1 MPGPN
6 PVSFIPPELQQRM
19 FNALIDFLSEQAQKV
34 LGDEVSSRLK
44 GLRSDAAFAKQFE
57 AGLKRAGERFLKEYE
72 ARDEDLTAAIADE
85 PNFFKN
91 EQVQTAMLWMLKHPG
106 TDLDEQREVLVQSFA
121 TVLPARKQRSRVDQ
135 AVMYFLKCL
144 TEELWTLPELQPI
157 YSLQFQRMTA
167 EATRQQVELQKAQL
181 HAQLELNSGIRE
193 ALLQLTDAIGERKLL
208 TVGEP
213 GPQVLHNLPQPDHG
227 RFVGREDEVK
237 QIIRILRPYPHSQH
251 SIVTID
257 GIGGIGKSALALE
270 VAHRY
275 LRNYAQIPPEERF
288 DAIIWTSAKQNVLT
302 AEGIVPRQQA
312 LRTLDD
318 IYTAIAITL
327 QREGITRVR
336 PEEQTETVRNALTR
350 QRTLLIVDNLETVDD
365 KAVMEFLRELP
376 APTKAMVTT
385 RHRLDVAYPVRLTG
399 MPWDDAQL
407 LIADECAKKNV
418 NLTQDNKRRLYERTG
433 GVPLALTWSIA
444 QMGFG
449 HGVDAV
455 LARLGQPNND
465 VARFCFEGAVKRIS
479 GQSAHQLLM
488 ALSLFATDANRT
500 ALGKV
505 ADLAESDQDDGLV
518 VLEMLSL
525 VNKDGDRFS
534 MLPLTK
540 GYGQENLSQNQN
552 LASVFRDRWAEYLL
566 EFAVQASDERLP
578 FEVVSREVPN
588 ILGALDWCWEN
599 QRVGQVLQSII
610 AIGPFLWDMGRWR
623 DQIHYYEIGLKA
635 ARLSDDELL
644 LAYLMR
650 RLADVK
656 CFQGDL
662 IESRQLARGAASI
675 YRHHGG
681 EEAKKGLVS
690 SLGRLASAER
700 ELDDFVYAR
709 RDAMEA
715 LAVAQSMGQPR
726 RLVASVRCRIARID
740 IDEGQYDAAHAQLEL
755 ACQINDSLPPNSADY
770 WMTPYLS
777 RLQGIVAFHQGRY
790 ESARAYLL
798 ESLVQARAMRH
809 PQEVAQ
815 SARYLALVEEALGHD
830 ELARQTALEALKNF
844 EDLNMGRQANEVRK
858 ILEQLDAKQNT

>member
-1 MPGPN
+1 M
-6 PVSFIPPELQQRM
+6 SFIPVELQQRM

-34 LGDEVSSRLK
+34 LGDEVSARLK

-57 AGLKRAGERFLKEYE
+57 AGLKRAVERFLKEYE
-72 ARDEDLTAAIADE
+72 AHDEDLTAAIADE
-85 PNFFKN
+85 PDFFKN
-91 EQVQTAMLWMLKHPG
+91 EQIQTALLWMLKHPG
-106 TDLDEQREVLVQSFA
+106 TDLEQQRDVLAQSFA

-135 AVMYFLKCL
+135 AVMYFLRCL

-208 TVGEP
+208 TAGEP
-213 GPQVLHNLPQPDHG
+213 GLQVLHNLPQPDHG

-275 LRNYAQIPPEERF
+275 LRNYAQIPPDERF

-407 LIADECAKKNV
+407 LIGDECAKKNV
-418 NLTQDNKRRLYERTG
+418 NLTGNDKCRLYERTG
-433 GVPLALTWSIA
+433 GVPLVMTWSIA

-449 HGVDAV
+449 YSVEAV
-455 LARLGQPNND
+455 LTRLGQPNND
-465 VARFCFEGAVKRIS
+465 VAQFCFEGAIKRIS
-479 GQSAHQLLM
+479 GQPAHQLLM
-488 ALSLFATDANRT
+488 ALSLFATDASRE
-500 ALGKV
+500 ALRAV
-505 ADLAESDQDDGLV
+505 SDLPPLDADDGLV
-518 VLEMLSL
+518 VLEKLSL
-525 VNKDGDRFS
+525 VNKEGSRFQV
-534 MLPLTK
+534 LPLT
-540 GYGQENLSQNQN
+540 LTC
-552 LASVFRDRWAEYLL
+552 AAAELQKRPEL
-566 EFAVQASDERLP
+566 ERLYRARWIKYYVMFLDEQIISQTHRVP
-578 FEVVSREVPN
+578 AIDPEVTNVIRAVEWCAHSN
-588 ILGALDWCWEN
+588 LYSDLIALVRNVD
-599 QRVGQVLQSII
+599 SY
-610 AIGPFLWDMGRWR
+610 LWRTAKWR
-623 DQIHYYEIGLKA
+623 TMYEFYELGLKA
-635 ARLSDDELL
+635 SILIGDIFNQARFLR
-644 LAYLMR
+644 LMATVR
-650 RLADVK
+650 D
-656 CFQGDL
+656 FQGDFDDAQQL
-662 IESRQLARGAASI
+662 AERSLEIYRQLEDKSGAA
-675 YRHHGG
+675 
-681 EEAKKGLVS
+681 LC
-690 SLGRLASAER
+690 LFRLAAIEQTRYSFER
-700 ELDDFVYAR
+700 AHQIAVEGLNLAQEAGNAR
-709 RDAMEA
+709 Y
-715 LAVAQSMGQPR
+715 
-726 RLVASVRCRIARID
+726 IARMYCRLGSVEID
-740 IDEGQYDAAHAQLEL
+740 THDYSDAEKNLQQALVL
-755 ACQINDSLPPNSADY
+755 NDSLPQDEQDSWMSA
-770 WMTPYLS
+770 WANQL
-777 RLQGIVAFHQGRY
+777 LGR
-790 ESARAYLL
+790 
-798 ESLVQARAMRH
+798 V
-809 PQEVAQ
+809 
-815 SARYLALVEEALGHD
+815 YLAQGDYQHASEYFQKKLVIGERISSIQDIADAKRYMSEL
-830 ELARQTALEALKNF
+830 ELAVGQIE
-844 EDLNMGRQANEVRK
+844 QAER
-858 ILEQLDAKQNT
+858 DAKYAFELYEKLGMKKRYKGMQDLLDRIAAAKQ